1 MTTFDHSNVTARFD
15 RFQKTLAKFDLAR
28 MKVKQLADELE
39 WRGAPKS
46 GRKRVQQLRLRA
58 LMIIAAQ

>member
-1 MTTFDHSNVTARFD
+1 MSLSPSMFGASKMGAVAVD
-15 RFQKTLAKFDLAR
+15 LAK

>member
-1 MTTFDHSNVTARFD
+1 MSLSPDMFGASKMGAVAV
-15 RFQKTLAKFDLAR
+15 DLGK

-46 GRKRVQQLRLRA
+46 GRKSGCSSCGCVH
-58 LMIIAAQ
+58 

>member
-1 MTTFDHSNVTARFD
+1 
-15 RFQKTLAKFDLAR
+15 